1 MALSCS
7 AIENAGLEAVGI
19 MERLVTISYAL
30 FSVVCGSALALSS
43 TLWGHTHSASVP
55 TSVI

>member
-7 AIENAGLEAVGI
+7 AIEKAGLEAVGT
-19 MERLVTISYAL
+19 MESLVTISYAM

-43 TLWGHTHSASVP
+43 TLWGHTHASIL
-55 TSVI
+55 TIAM